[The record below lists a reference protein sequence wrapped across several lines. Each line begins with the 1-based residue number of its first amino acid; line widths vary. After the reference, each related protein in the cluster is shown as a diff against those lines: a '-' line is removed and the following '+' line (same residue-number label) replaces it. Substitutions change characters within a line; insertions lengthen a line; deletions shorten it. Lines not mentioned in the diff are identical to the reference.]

1 VGGSIHC
8 RSDPAWIAFL
18 VRRRTFFLS
27 VVPVLF
33 LFVARP
39 SLPLF
44 TLGCALAGFGEA
56 IRVWA
61 AGTIHKTKKVTTAG
75 PYARV
80 RHPLYFGSFFVAL
93 GYCLMSGH
101 WISFVVIMPLFFL
114 FHGAA
119 IWMEERTL
127 TQVFGEEYERYMRHV
142 GRALPRLSP
151 FSEQRGG
158 FQWKQVAWNREH
170 VNALLTLGMAA
181 LYGLRFFLD

>member
-27 VVPVLF
+27 VVPLLF
-33 LFVARP
+33 LVVARP
-39 SLPLF
+39 SLTLF
-44 TLGCALAGFGEA
+44 ALGCALAAFGEA

-61 AGTIHKTKKVTTAG
+61 AGTIHKTKHVTTAG

-93 GYCLMSGH
+93 GYCFMSGH
-101 WISFVVIMPLFFL
+101 PGSFLIIMPLFFV

-119 IWMEERTL
+119 VWMEERTL
-127 TQVFGEEYERYMRHV
+127 AQVFGEEYRRYMRQV
-142 GRALPRLSP
+142 GRALPRLTP
-151 FSEQRGG
+151 VDEQRGA
-158 FQWKQVAWNREH
+158 FQWRQVTWNHEH
-170 VNALLTLGMAA
+170 VHALLTLGMAA
-181 LYGLRFFLD
+181 LFGLRFLLD